1 MIKKQDSEINQKSCF
16 LITLYYFDDF
26 FLFVFLLVFEIK
38 SSGTKAGTDECEG
51 KCKKKVVDKI
61 SLACHRFDL

>member
-26 FLFVFLLVFEIK
+26 LLFAFLFALIHGELTYKCRLLSGLKLIEIIMCL
-38 SSGTKAGTDECEG
+38 E
-51 KCKKKVVDKI
+51 
-61 SLACHRFDL
+61 